1 MQISNKGINLI
12 ANFEGFS
19 SCPYWD
25 SYGSVWTRGYGEA
38 GGRISGNSPCIT
50 RQQGQE
56 NLRSLVNNDYGRAVN
71 DLGVT
76 LNQNQFDALCSF
88 TYNLGAGS
96 MQWNVGR
103 SLREKKYNQA
113 AEEMLQ
119 YDRAGGVILAGLVTR
134 RRAEVNLFRTPA
146 GPPPPPPNPLNVF
159 YPAERRVVNSYLSY
173 MKHPNW
179 HKHGLLVCY
188 NRMVEFR
195 KNIYDAAVYGGLRSG
210 RRVQK
215 GWDINHRYNRYE
227 ILKKYTY

>member
-50 RQQGQE
+50 RQQGQ
-56 NLRSLVNNDYGRAVN
+56 
-71 DLGVT
+71 
-76 LNQNQFDALCSF
+76 
-88 TYNLGAGS
+88 
-96 MQWNVGR
+96 
-103 SLREKKYNQA
+103 
-113 AEEMLQ
+113 
-119 YDRAGGVILAGLVTR
+119 
-134 RRAEVNLFRTPA
+134 VNLFRTPA